1 MISNSCISKVRGLLL
16 EVPVLI
22 THLFN
27 STLPGFNAS
36 HVATVT
42 RIIIRKEENMRHH
55 TEFVR
60 VVLFVI
66 TLLVIGSTASAQEIT
81 GSLAGTVKDANGAAV
96 SGATVTLTDTAK
108 KVVVRTVTTNE
119 NGEFSVPLLP
129 VALYDLTVESPNFKK
144 HVETS
149 VKISVNE
156 RRTVDVILEAG
167 SISETVNVTSEA
179 VQVNTVSAVA
189 SNVINGAQVRE
200 LSLNNRNWAQLIT
213 LSPGVSA
220 NIADQI
226 YVGSTNPNGQSNA
239 LQIAVNGVR
248 SSSNTY
254 TVDGADTTDRGA
266 NLTVQTYP
274 SIDAIQEFSVLRSLY
289 PAESGRSAGGQ
300 VNVITKSGSAQYH
313 GDVYEFF
320 RNDWL
325 NANSFLTNRNIPFGR
340 DADGKARR
348 VPFRYNNFGGTLG
361 GPVVL
366 PRFGEGGPS
375 YKKFK
380 NTFFFFSEELRRV
393 IVYPT
398 FSTTVPNANQRQ
410 GIFAQPVCI
419 GPVANPCSTTLPAGT
434 PLPQNLI
441 SPLAAAYV
449 QDIYSKL
456 PLPDSAGNLFFPA
469 RGVFNFT
476 QELIRV
482 DHKFSDN
489 LSVYYRFENDSIPTI
504 DPIGLFGQG
513 GGQPFVSTTQTNSP
527 GRTHVA
533 RATWVQAPTMVWE
546 FGGSYS
552 WGDVPST
559 VIGLLANENSPNVV
573 NHLPQFTFPVTRGRV
588 PTITGNGFTAL
599 QTFGPYSDFSF
610 NKSLFVTLSKVF
622 GSHTTKY
629 GVNFAKIRKHEN
641 SLGGFN
647 EVRYSAVSSAPTRPT
662 GTSSTN
668 QLWANFLLGNFQVYT
683 QNQFDLTA
691 DLNSNSIEAF
701 AQDEWRY
708 KPNITLYYGVRF
720 SRFGQPWDRNG
731 RMTSFNP
738 ATFNPNQAF
747 QILAHPGFAD
757 DGTRIA
763 GTGNPLN
770 GIMVNSQVSVA
781 GATVSPW
788 GKSVA
793 PTRNNFAPRVG
804 IAWDPFKKGTTSVR
818 AGYGMYFDQ
827 LSFSFAETDL
837 VARNPPFQQQI
848 VINPTT
854 LDNPLAGA
862 TTVNLSVADVSGIDQ
877 NFKTPYVQS
886 WSLDIQHQFGPNTLM
901 TVGYFGSRGV
911 HLSGLVDENL
921 LPPGFALT
929 RTCVTNTATG
939 ATAPCQTPGQVF
951 TSNSARTTAATLANS
966 EILLNEIRRFRGFG
980 AVRMLETRFN
990 SNYHSLQVTA
1000 QRRFSQSSQ
1009 INLAYTW
1016 SKNLTDSQNEFATA
1030 PQNSYNL
1037 HDEYARANLDRRH
1050 VLSIN
1055 YIYEL
1060 PFFQRQANFKEK
1072 VLGGW
1077 QISGI
1082 TYYFTGLGFT
1092 ATTSSN
1098 DPAGIGFLGSSP
1110 SGARPDARCDPN
1122 SGGAQTFEQWFNT
1135 SCLINNPPAGVNRV
1149 GNESRNVITGR
1160 PTTRFDATLSKNIRF
1175 GESKSVQLRW
1185 EVFNVFNHTNFTTL
1199 SLNNTSS
1206 NFGFVTG
1213 VRDPRNMQLGIKFN
1227 F

>member
-1 MISNSCISKVRGLLL
+1 
-16 EVPVLI
+16 
-22 THLFN
+22 
-27 STLPGFNAS
+27 
-36 HVATVT
+36 
-42 RIIIRKEENMRHH
+42 MRHH

-66 TLLVIGSTASAQEIT
+66 ALLVIGSSASAQEIT

-108 KVVVRTVTTNE
+108 KVVVRTVTSNE
-119 NGEFSVPLLP
+119 NGEFSIPLLP
-129 VALYDLTVESPNFKK
+129 VANYDLAVEAANFKK
-144 HVETS
+144 HVEAS

-156 RRTVDVILEAG
+156 RRTIEVVLEAG

-179 VQVNTVSAVA
+179 LQVNTVSAA
-189 SNVINGAQVRE
+189 ATNIINGAQVRE

-226 YVGSTNPNGQSNA
+226 YVGSTNPIGQSNA

-300 VNVITKSGSAQYH
+300 VNVITKSGSSEYH
-313 GDVYEFF
+313 GDIYEFF

-325 NANSFLTNRNIPFGR
+325 NANSFLTNRTAPLGR
-340 DADGKARR
+340 DADGRAKR
-348 VPFRYNNFGGTLG
+348 VPFRYNNFGGTFG
-361 GPVVL
+361 GPVAL

-375 YKKFK
+375 YKKFD

-398 FSTTVPNANQRQ
+398 FNTTVPTAGQRQ
-410 GIFAQPVCI
+410 GIFAQDVCI
-419 GPVANPCSTTLPAGT
+419 GPVASPCSTILPAGQ
-434 PLPQNLI
+434 PLPQNLR

-449 QDIYSKL
+449 QDIYNKL

-482 DHKFSDN
+482 DHKFNNN

-533 RATWVQAPTMVWE
+533 RATWVQSPTIVWE

-559 VIGLLANENSPNVV
+559 VIGLLANENSPDIV
-573 NHLPQFTFPVTRGRV
+573 NHLPQFTFPATRGRV
-588 PTITGNGFTAL
+588 PTITSSGFTNL
-599 QTFGPYSDFSF
+599 QTFGPYSDFSY

-647 EVRYSAVSSAPTRPT
+647 EVRYSAVSTTPTRPT
-662 GTSSTN
+662 TQIAGPPGNTTATSTTN

-691 DLNSNSIEAF
+691 DLSAASVEAF

-708 KPNITLYYGVRF
+708 RPNITLYYGVRF
-720 SRFGQPWDRNG
+720 SRFGQPWDKNG

-738 ATFNPNQAF
+738 AAYDPSQAF
-747 QILAHPGFAD
+747 QVLANGL
-757 DGTRIA
+757 RVA

-770 GIMVNSQVSVA
+770 GIMVNSQVSVP
-781 GATVSPW
+781 GATASPW

-818 AGYGMYFDQ
+818 AGYGIYFDQ
-827 LSFSFAETDL
+827 LSFSFPETDL
-837 VARNPPFQQQI
+837 VARNPPFQQQV

-854 LDNPLAGA
+854 LDNPLAG
-862 TTVNLSVADVSGIDQ
+862 TTSVNLSVQDVGGIDQ

-886 WSLDIQHQFGPNTLM
+886 WSLDIQHQLAPRTLV

-929 RTCVTNTATG
+929 KTCRTNNTTPATFG
-939 ATAPCQTPGQVF
+939 PCQSPGQVF
-951 TSNSARTTAATLANS
+951 TSSTQEL
-966 EILLNEIRRFRGFG
+966 ILNQIRPFRGYG
-980 AVRMLETRFN
+980 AVRILETRFN
-990 SNYHSLQVTA
+990 SNYHSLQATA
-1000 QRRFSQSSQ
+1000 QQRLSQNSQ
-1009 INLAYTW
+1009 INVAYTW
-1016 SKNLTDSQNEFATA
+1016 SKNLTDSQNESATA
-1030 PQNSYNL
+1030 PQNTYNL
-1037 HDEYARANLDRRH
+1037 KDEYARANLDRRH
-1050 VLSIN
+1050 VLSVN

-1060 PFFQRQANFKEK
+1060 PFFRGQANFKEK

-1082 TYYFTGLGFT
+1082 TYYFTGLGFS

-1098 DPAGIGFLGSSP
+1098 DPAGLGLLGTSP
-1110 SGARPDARCDPN
+1110 SGARPDMICDPN
-1122 SGGAQTFEQWFNT
+1122 QNAPHTFAQWFNKA
-1135 SCLINNPPAGVNRV
+1135 CFANPPAGVNRV
-1149 GNESRNVITGR
+1149 GNESRNVIEG
-1160 PTTRFDATLSKNIRF
+1160 PSTTRFDATLSKNIRF
-1175 GESKSVQLRW
+1175 GESRSVQLRW
-1185 EVFNVFNHTNFTTL
+1185 EVYNIFNHTNFTTL
-1199 SLNNTSS
+1199 GLALTTTST
-1206 NFGFVTG
+1206 FGTVTN
-1213 VRDPRNMQLGIKFN
+1213 VRDPRTMQLGVKFN